1 MGERFLGRASLDSIP
16 LGGSRTLRVVAVRDG
31 QAPDNDAVLV
41 VELA

>member
-31 QAPDNDAVLV
+31 QRQTTTPCS
-41 VELA
+41 